1 MCTSVVEQMDN
12 YTIVLQS
19 ATDDPDTL
27 LIDHLDIREGK
38 YKATFSFL
46 GLAEEGTLQVSW
58 SGVTNHF
65 DSLSD
70 GAVIAATFGI
80 DTLRVYSG
88 ELYIANPGS
97 RLEVKFHKQVDDA
110 VMIGPLPT
118 VRVVLE
124 RLV

>member
-1 MCTSVVEQMDN
+1 MNN
-12 YTIVLQS
+12 YTIVLQT
-19 ATDDPDTL
+19 ATDDPDSL
-27 LIDHLDIREGK
+27 MIDHLDIREGR

-46 GLAEEGTLQVSW
+46 GLANEGTLQVSW

-80 DTLRVYSG
+80 DTLRIYSG
-88 ELYIANPGS
+88 ELYVANPGE
-97 RLEVKFHKQVDDA
+97 RLEVTFHRQDDDSI
-110 VMIGPLPT
+110 MQGPLPT
-118 VRVVLE
+118 VRVNLE

>member
-1 MCTSVVEQMDN
+1 MCTEHMNN
-12 YTIVLQS
+12 YTIVLQT
-19 ATDDPDTL
+19 ATDDPDSL
-27 LIDHLDIREGK
+27 MIDHLDIREGR

-46 GLAEEGTLQVSW
+46 GLANEGTLQVSW

-80 DTLRVYSG
+80 DTLRIYSG
-88 ELYIANPGS
+88 ELYVANPGE
-97 RLEVKFHKQVDDA
+97 RLEVTFHRQDDDSI
-110 VMIGPLPT
+110 MQGPLPT
-118 VRVVLE
+118 VRVNLE